1 MIPITDIEDPRLV
14 TPSWTTDRQTADE
27 IARDF
32 LEAPRRLAAVTQA
45 IDELVDIETRAYLF
59 RRAREILG
67 E

>member
-14 TPSWTTDRQTADE
+14 TPSWTTDRRTADE

-45 IDELVDIETRAYLF
+45 IDELVDRETRAYLF